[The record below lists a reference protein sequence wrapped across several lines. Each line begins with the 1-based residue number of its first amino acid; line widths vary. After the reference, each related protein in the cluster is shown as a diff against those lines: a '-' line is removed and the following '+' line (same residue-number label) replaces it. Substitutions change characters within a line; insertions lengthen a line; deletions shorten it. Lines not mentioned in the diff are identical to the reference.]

1 MKNVK
6 NISITAIIAGGLT
19 AAILGLAAP
28 ASADISHHDWIY
40 DIQPHAS
47 APQVD
52 NTVHQSH

>member
-1 MKNVK
+1 MKQF
-6 NISITAIIAGGLT
+6 SIAGIIAGGLT
-19 AAILGLAAP
+19 AAVLGLAAP

-40 DIQPHAS
+40 DIQPHAT